1 MNCHVALVVTVAGM
15 LICLVIG
22 GYAQYRLLKKMAG
35 DAGEDKE

>member
-22 GYAQYRLLKKMAG
+22 GYAQYRLLKKMA
-35 DAGEDKE
+35 DEDKEPK

>member
-1 MNCHVALVVTVAGM
+1 MNCHVALVVTFAGM

-35 DAGEDKE
+35 DNKEPK

>member
-22 GYAQYRLLKKMAG
+22 GYAHYRLLKKMAG
-35 DAGEDKE
+35 DNKEPK

>member
-1 MNCHVALVVTVAGM
+1 MNCHTALIVTFAGM

-35 DAGEDKE
+35 ANKAPK